1 MNNMILIPVGLA
13 GLVLLYYGA
22 EYLVRGSAALA
33 ARCRIPPLIV
43 GLTIVAYGTSAP
55 ELFVST
61 GAAMKGLGDVCVGN
75 IVGSNICNIALIL
88 GLTAL
93 IAPMEVSRS
102 LIRRDLPVMIVAS
115 IAVTALCLLNGG
127 MGRVAGLIFVGGIVL
142 YTVWGILAARAS
154 GAGDSAPEP
163 AMGPVL
169 SLGAIVG
176 GLVLL
181 VLGAKML
188 LAGTVFVERWLG
200 VSDEFIALTVVAVG
214 TSLPELA
221 TSVIAARRDQP
232 DIAVGNIIGSN
243 IFNILGILGCSA
255 LVAPFK
261 IEGMDAVDFGVMIAM
276 AVCLWPVMKPQNRLG
291 RLEGLLLLSFYA
303 AYLVWLVCKM

>member
-55 ELFVST
+55 EFFVST

-127 MGRVAGLIFVGGIVL
+127 MGRAAGLVFVGGIVL

-163 AMGPVL
+163 AMGPFL

-255 LVAPFK
+255 LIAPFK

>member
-163 AMGPVL
+163 AMGPFL

-255 LVAPFK
+255 LIAPFK

>member
-127 MGRVAGLIFVGGIVL
+127 MGRAAGLIFVGGIVL

-154 GAGDSAPEP
+154 GAGDSAPEL
-163 AMGPVL
+163 AMGPFL

-188 LAGTVFVERWLG
+188 LAGTVSVERWLG

-255 LVAPFK
+255 LIAPFK

>member
-163 AMGPVL
+163 AMGPFL

-188 LAGTVFVERWLG
+188 LAGTVFVERWLS

-255 LVAPFK
+255 LIAPFK